1 MNVLATTFWGEGI
14 SDDRFLPIIAQR
26 VVETLLKACAR
37 GEWEVYE
44 PQILK
49 TNEHKFVQQ
58 VLDISK
64 QSAGYNILFIHTDAD
79 ATDENK
85 KALPNKIEPAK
96 DAIKQTAKDKYCH
109 YLVPI
114 VPVVKVEN
122 WKIVDGDALRE
133 ALGLSL
139 TDSEMGINMPARVLE
154 QKGSSKEMLQ
164 SIMRLAHT
172 RSRFAPE
179 MDDLDAFL
187 SRNIRLEVLMRLLS
201 FQVFVERLKEQLY
214 AQNIIE
220 INCDEL

>member
-1 MNVLATTFWGEGI
+1 
-14 SDDRFLPIIAQR
+14 
-26 VVETLLKACAR
+26 
-37 GEWEVYE
+37 
-44 PQILK
+44 
-49 TNEHKFVQQ
+49 
-58 VLDISK
+58 
-64 QSAGYNILFIHTDAD
+64 
-79 ATDENK
+79 
-85 KALPNKIEPAK
+85 
-96 DAIKQTAKDKYCH
+96 
-109 YLVPI
+109 
-114 VPVVKVEN
+114 
-122 WKIVDGDALRE
+122 
-133 ALGLSL
+133 LSL